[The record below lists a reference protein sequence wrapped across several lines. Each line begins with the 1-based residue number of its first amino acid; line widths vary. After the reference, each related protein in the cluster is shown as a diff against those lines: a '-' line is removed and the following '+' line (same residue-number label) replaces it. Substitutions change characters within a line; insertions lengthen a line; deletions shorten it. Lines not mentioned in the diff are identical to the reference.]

1 MGGPIS
7 LSRIRRAKNHSI
19 LVAMACIGIA
29 LFPSSGSAATIF
41 SYSVNS
47 GAMNGS
53 AQITLDAVA
62 GTIAVVLT
70 DNVVDPGS
78 IGSNI
83 SAVKINLTG
92 AVTISAESNAKFTER
107 DVAGDGTYTDTPQ
120 PATNNISATN
130 TSDSGW
136 ALQGTTAK
144 NITTIDYD
152 VLAGT
157 DPVTT
162 LKHGGPDGTII
173 GDPNSNTGKYA
184 AGGSIDGNGPH
195 NPFIYKSLSV
205 TFNVGS
211 LAGISISNVYIQF
224 GTADNSFTQATQD
237 VNPHTSPIPEPASLA
252 VWGLLGIVG
261 AGCARRR
268 KAA

>member
-7 LSRIRRAKNHSI
+7 FSRARRAKSHLI

-29 LFPSSGSAATIF
+29 LFPRSASAATIS

-47 GAMNGS
+47 GAMNGT

-62 GTIAVVLT
+62 GTITIVLT
-70 DNVVDPGS
+70 DKVVDPNS
-78 IGSNI
+78 IASNI
-83 SAVKINLTG
+83 SAVKVNLSG
-92 AVTISAESNAKFTER
+92 AVTISAESNLAFTER
-107 DVAGDGTYTDTPQ
+107 DVASNGTYKDTPQ
-120 PATNNISATN
+120 PATNNISTTN
-130 TSDSGW
+130 PSDSGW
-136 ALQGTTAK
+136 VLQGTTAT
-144 NITTIDYD
+144 NIKTIDYD

-157 DPVTT
+157 DPVTK

-173 GDPNSNTGKYA
+173 GDPNATTGKYSG
-184 AGGSIDGNGPH
+184 GGSIDGNGPH
-195 NPFIYKSLSV
+195 NPFIYQSLSV

-211 LAGISISNVYIQF
+211 LAGISIASVYIQF
-224 GTADNSFTQATQD
+224 GTTDNSFTQATQD

-252 VWGLLGIVG
+252 VWGLLGMVG
-261 AGCARRR
+261 AGFARRR